1 MVSIWMIAVGAFA
14 VIAAGAV
21 AAYTKAGKG
30 LGELGTG
37 LTSFVAAPL
46 AGTARGITDITEA
59 VGGAAT
65 SIGGAI
71 IEIQRF
77 LGLVPQ
83 LQSPEQQRGCYKI
96 TDDISEAS
104 CRRSDWNREGEWCC
118 PPLTGT
124 TETTITGRNGTRET
138 APVVTPISGSFYPIA
153 GAPATDIGVG
163 RTTPDFPYSSNLVGS
178 TINLAGQKITV
189 TEELAQRVGMR
200 IQAQPSTFDIV
211 SQIQGIQDLCRKQPD
226 QPVCKGEFVAII
238 SRAGGR
244 IG

>member
-21 AAYTKAGKG
+21 AAYTKAGVG
-30 LGELGTG
+30 LGELGKG

-46 AGTARGITDITEA
+46 SGTARGITDITEA

-65 SIGGAI
+65 SVGGAI

-124 TETTITGRNGTRET
+124 TGTTTRNGTRKT
-138 APVVTPISGSFYPIA
+138 APGVSESPYGIS
-153 GAPATDIGVG
+153 APVGVLDIGSRIGVLRG
-163 RTTPDFPYSSNLVGS
+163 E
-178 TINLAGQKITV
+178 QITL
-189 TEELAQRVGMR
+189 TEELKQRVAGR
-200 IQAQPSTFDIV
+200 IGQEPSLADIR
-211 SQIQGIQDLCRKQPD
+211 SQVQGLQITCQNNPN
-226 QPVCKGEFVAII
+226 QPVCQGEFAAII

-244 IG
+244 IA